1 MRLFSKLLGIIA
13 LILVGYWLAMSGLVQ
28 GTIIGDGLNFI
39 MGYLPITS
47 EVFNNEELKAKYTP
61 QLNESFSVDFFDVNI
76 EEINPQVVR
85 DKVLSLTNDLRVEN
99 GLHTLSHN
107 QELEIAGDIR
117 AEETTIAFSHTRPNG
132 QNPFTVLDDTD
143 TSPNYN
149 YSHIGENLGMATYH
163 RTDEYMAELIFEGWV
178 DSEGHL
184 QNILKPEYTEIGIGV
199 AVSEDKIYITQ
210 FFGRPL

>member
-1 MRLFSKLLGIIA
+1 MNKHLITIGAFTVRLFSKLLGIIA

-132 QNPFTVLDDTD
+132 DRKSV
-143 TSPNYN
+143 
-149 YSHIGENLGMATYH
+149 
-163 RTDEYMAELIFEGWV
+163 V
-178 DSEGHL
+178 
-184 QNILKPEYTEIGIGV
+184 
-199 AVSEDKIYITQ
+199 
-210 FFGRPL
+210 